1 MHEVPITADKKLADY
16 EKIIGEERYEELRA
30 LAKAAKGRTMLHINA
45 TAYGGGVAEILQNLV
60 PLLRDAGVDAHW
72 AVLDAPAAFYDITK
86 KIHNALQGMKLDLSD
101 FEKQLFLDV
110 ARENAAQLTD
120 ADVVLAH
127 DPQAVALRH
136 YAKDP
141 KRGSWVWRCHIDLTT
156 AYQPVWSFLRPFVEE
171 HDASIWTMP
180 QFVRPDLKQRVLIQ
194 APTIDPLSVKNQ
206 EMPVSTARELVRKW
220 KVDVDRPI
228 LLQVSR
234 FDPWKDPLGVI
245 DAYRLTKKAVPGVQL
260 VMIGSLADD
269 DPEGQEYLNRTR
281 AHAGGDPDV
290 FLFTNLD
297 GVKDQEVNAFQ
308 RAATV
313 VIQKSLREGFGLV
326 VAEGLWKGV
335 PVVAGKVGGIVIQI
349 QDGVSGYLVTS
360 PEECAARCLDL
371 LRDPVLRKRMADSG
385 REHVRHN
392 FLITRDLRD
401 QLEIVT
407 MSAKAAKELS
417 GT

>member
-1 MHEVPITADKKLADY
+1 MHPVPITANKRLADY
-16 EKIIGEERYEELRA
+16 AEVIGEKRYEQLRT
-30 LAKAAKGRTMLHINA
+30 LAKAAKGRSMLHINA

-72 AVLDAPAAFYDITK
+72 AVLDAPPAFYDITK

-101 FEKQLFLDV
+101 TEKKLFLDV
-110 ARENAAQLTD
+110 ARENAEQLID

-136 YAKDP
+136 FAKDP
-141 KRGSWVWRCHIDLTT
+141 DRAGWVWRCHIDLT
-156 AYQPVWSFLRPFVEE
+156 AAHQPVWSFLKPFVEE

-180 QFVRPDLKQRVLIQ
+180 GFVRPDLKQKVLIQ
-194 APTIDPLSVKNQ
+194 APTIDPFSVKNQ
-206 EMPVSTARELVRKW
+206 DMPIEEAREVVRQFR
-220 KVDVDRPI
+220 VDPRRPI

-245 DAYRLTKKAVPGVQL
+245 DAYRLTKEEIPETQL

-269 DPEGQEYLNRTR
+269 DPEGQEYLDRTR
-281 AHAGGDPDV
+281 KHAREDPDV

-297 GVKDQEVNAFQ
+297 GVKDREVNAFQ
-308 RAATV
+308 RASTV
-313 VIQKSLREGFGLV
+313 VVQKSLREGFGLV
-326 VAEGLWKGV
+326 VAEGLWKGI

-349 QDGVSGYLVTS
+349 QDGVSGYLVSS

-371 LRDPVLRKRMADSG
+371 LRDPALRTRMAAAG
-385 REHVRHN
+385 REHVREN

-401 QLEIVT
+401 QLELVAT
-407 MSAKAAKELS
+407 LAKVQIR
-417 GT
+417 

>member
-1 MHEVPITADKKLADY
+1 VHAVPITAKKSLADY
-16 EKIIGEERYEELRA
+16 AGVIGEQRYEQLRT
-30 LAKAAKGRTMLHINA
+30 LAKAAKGRSMLHINA

-86 KIHNALQGMKLDLSD
+86 KIHNALQGMKLDLSET
-101 FEKQLFLDV
+101 EKKLFLDV

-127 DPQAVALRH
+127 DPQAVALH
-136 YAKDP
+136 HFAKDP
-141 KRGSWVWRCHIDLTT
+141 DRAGWVWRCHIDLTN
-156 AYQPVWSFLRPFVEE
+156 AHQPVWSFLRPFVEE

-180 QFVRPDLKQRVLIQ
+180 EFVRPDLKQKVLIQ
-194 APTIDPLSVKNQ
+194 APTIDPFSEKNRD
-206 EMPVSTARELVRKW
+206 MPIEEAREIVRQFR
-220 KVDVDRPI
+220 VDPGRPI

-245 DAYRLTKKAVPGVQL
+245 DAYRLVKKEVPGVQL

-269 DPEGQEYLNRTR
+269 DPEGQEYFDRTKK
-281 AHAGGDPDV
+281 HAGGDTDV

-297 GVKDQEVNAFQ
+297 GVKDTEVNAFQ
-308 RAATV
+308 RASTV
-313 VIQKSLREGFGLV
+313 VVQKSLREGFGLV
-326 VAEGLWKGV
+326 VAEGLWKGI

-349 QDGVSGYLVTS
+349 QDGVSGYLVS
-360 PEECAARCLDL
+360 SVEECAARCLDL
-371 LRDPVLRKRMADSG
+371 LRDLALRKRMAQAG
-385 REHVRHN
+385 REHVREN

-401 QLEIVT
+401 QLELVT
-407 MSAKAAKELS
+407 TLAKVPS
-417 GT
+417 RR

>member
-1 MHEVPITADKKLADY
+1 MHAVPITAKKRLADY
-16 EKIIGEERYEELRA
+16 AEVIGEQRYEQLLT
-30 LAKAAKGRTMLHINA
+30 LAKAAKGRSMLHINA

-72 AVLDAPAAFYDITK
+72 AVLDAPPAFYDITK

-101 FEKQLFLDV
+101 TEKKLFLDV
-110 ARENAAQLTD
+110 ARENAEQLID

-136 YAKDP
+136 FAKDP
-141 KRGSWVWRCHIDLTT
+141 DRAGWVWRCHIDLT
-156 AYQPVWSFLRPFVEE
+156 AAHQPVWSFLKPFVEE

-180 QFVRPDLKQRVLIQ
+180 GFVRPDLKQKVLIQ
-194 APTIDPLSVKNQ
+194 APTIDPFSVKNQ
-206 EMPVSTARELVRKW
+206 DMPIEEAREVVRQFR
-220 KVDVDRPI
+220 VDPRRPI

-245 DAYRLTKKAVPGVQL
+245 DAYRLTKEEIPETQL

-269 DPEGQEYLNRTR
+269 DPEGQEYLDRTR
-281 AHAGGDPDV
+281 KHAREDPDV

-297 GVKDQEVNAFQ
+297 GVKDREVNAFQ
-308 RAATV
+308 RASTV
-313 VIQKSLREGFGLV
+313 VVQKSLREGFGLV
-326 VAEGLWKGV
+326 VAEGLWKGI

-349 QDGVSGYLVTS
+349 QDGVSGYLVSS

-371 LRDPVLRKRMADSG
+371 LRDPALRTRMAAAG
-385 REHVRHN
+385 REHVREN

-401 QLEIVT
+401 QLELVAT
-407 MSAKAAKELS
+407 LAKVQIR
-417 GT
+417 

>member
-1 MHEVPITADKKLADY
+1 LHAVPITAKKRLADY
-16 EKIIGEERYEELRA
+16 AEVIGEQRYEQLRT
-30 LAKAAKGRTMLHINA
+30 LAKAAKGRSMLHINA

-72 AVLDAPAAFYDITK
+72 AVLDAPPAFYDITK

-101 FEKQLFLDV
+101 TEKTLFLDV
-110 ARENAAQLTD
+110 ARENAQQLTD

-136 YAKDP
+136 FAKDP
-141 KRGSWVWRCHIDLTT
+141 DRAGWVWRCHIDLTN
-156 AYQPVWSFLRPFVEE
+156 AHQPVWSFLKPFVEE

-180 QFVRPDLKQRVLIQ
+180 EFVRPDLKQKVLIQ
-194 APTIDPLSVKNQ
+194 APTIDPFSVKNQ
-206 EMPVSTARELVRKW
+206 DMPIQEAREVVRTFR
-220 KVDVDRPI
+220 VDSARPL

-245 DAYRLTKKAVPGVQL
+245 DAYRLVKKELPAVQL

-269 DPEGQEYLNRTR
+269 DPEGQEYFDRTKK
-281 AHAGGDPDV
+281 HAAGDKDV

-297 GVKDQEVNAFQ
+297 GVKDREVNAFQ
-308 RAATV
+308 RASAV

-326 VAEGLWKGV
+326 VAEALWKGI

-349 QDGVSGYLVTS
+349 QDGVSGYLVSS

-371 LRDPVLRKRMADSG
+371 LRDPALRKRMAAAG
-385 REHVRHN
+385 REHVREN

-401 QLEIVT
+401 QLELVAT
-407 MSAKAAKELS
+407 LAKVSSA
-417 GT
+417 G

>member
-1 MHEVPITADKKLADY
+1 
-16 EKIIGEERYEELRA
+16 
-30 LAKAAKGRTMLHINA
+30 MLHVNA

-60 PLLRDAGVDAHW
+60 PLLRDAGVDADW
-72 AVLDAPAAFYDITK
+72 SVLDAPTAFYAITK

-101 FEKQLFLDV
+101 TEKNLFLV
-110 ARENAAQLTD
+110 LGGETAAQLTE

-127 DPQAVALRH
+127 APRAVALRRF
-136 YAKDP
+136 AKDP
-141 KRGSWVWRCHIDLTT
+141 DRAGWVWRCHIDLTT
-156 AYQPVWSFLRPFVEE
+156 AHQPVWSFLKPFVEE

-180 QFVRPDLKQRVLIQ
+180 QFVRPDLKQKVLIQ
-194 APTIDPLSVKNQ
+194 APTIDPFSEKNRD
-206 EMPVSTARELVRKW
+206 MAIDDAREIVRKFR
-220 KVDVDRPI
+220 VDPSRPI

-245 DAYRLTKKAVPGVQL
+245 DAYRLVKKEVPGVQL

-269 DPEGQEYLNRTR
+269 DPEGQEYFDRTKT
-281 AHAGGDPDV
+281 HAGGDKNV

-297 GVKDQEVNAFQ
+297 GVKDREVNAFQ
-308 RAATV
+308 RASEI

-326 VAEGLWKGV
+326 VAEALWKGI

-349 QDGVSGYLVTS
+349 QDGVSGYLVSS

-371 LRDPVLRKRMADSG
+371 LRDPALRKRMAAAG
-385 REHVRHN
+385 REHVREN

-401 QLEIVT
+401 QLELVT
-407 MSAKAAKELS
+407 TLAKVTSAGS
-417 GT
+417 

>member
-1 MHEVPITADKKLADY
+1 MHEVPITAKKRLADY
-16 EKIIGEERYEELRA
+16 AEVIGEKRYDHLLT
-30 LAKAAKGRTMLHINA
+30 LAKAAKGRSMLHINA

-72 AVLDAPAAFYDITK
+72 AVLDAPPAFYDITK
-86 KIHNALQGMKLDLSD
+86 KIHNALQGMKLDLSEA
-101 FEKQLFLDV
+101 EKKLFLDV
-110 ARENAAQLTD
+110 ARENAEQLTE

-136 YAKDP
+136 FAKNPD
-141 KRGSWVWRCHIDLTT
+141 RAGWVWRCHIDLTN
-156 AYQPVWSFLRPFVEE
+156 AHQPVWAFLKPFVEE

-180 QFVRPDLKQRVLIQ
+180 EFVRPDLKQKVLIQ

-206 EMPVSTARELVRKW
+206 DMPVSAARELVRRW
-220 KVDVDRPI
+220 KIDVDRPI

-245 DAYRLTKKAVPGVQL
+245 DAYRLVKKEIPGTQL

-269 DPEGQEYLNRTR
+269 DPEGQEYLDRTR
-281 AHAGGDPDV
+281 KHADGDPNV

-308 RAATV
+308 RASAV
-313 VIQKSLREGFGLV
+313 VVQKSLREGFGLV
-326 VAEGLWKGV
+326 VAEALWKGI

-349 QDGVSGYLVTS
+349 QDGVSGYLVSS

-371 LRDPVLRKRMADSG
+371 LRDPTLRKRMAAAG
-385 REHVRHN
+385 REQVREN

-401 QLEIVT
+401 QLELVAMLAK
-407 MSAKAAKELS
+407 MSRS
-417 GT
+417 SS